1 MRSEEQCKPSERYLY
16 TDSNWSDAAIEI
28 WQKECIKRFT
38 EREKDNYYY
47 KYINWKR
54 RENEIAVFTMYSYAD
69 FSIPKYF
76 DCIFHI
82 DNPEFFLN
90 VGFKLT
96 QSIWEGWAPIGNIE
110 HGHKH
115 LVVLEFA
122 DKVPA
127 IFKNLYLVK
136 NKFSGVPYPHFALG
150 LCQLSDLPEITKRQ
164 NKVKSLKER
173 YGKTWWQYDD
183 EE

>member
-1 MRSEEQCKPSERYLY
+1 MHSEEQCKLSERYLY
-16 TDSNWSDAAIEI
+16 TDAYWSDEAIEI
-28 WQKECIKRFT
+28 WQKECIKRFA
-38 EREKDNYYY
+38 EREKDSYYY

-54 RENEIAVFTMYSYAD
+54 RENEIAVFTMYAYAD
-69 FSIPKYF
+69 FTIPKYF

-82 DNPEFFLN
+82 DNPDFFLN
-90 VGFKLT
+90 VGFQLT

-115 LVVLEFA
+115 LVVLEFI
-122 DKVPA
+122 DKVPD
-127 IFKNLYLVK
+127 IFNTLYLEK

-150 LCQLSDLPEITKRQ
+150 LCQFSDLPEITIRHK
-164 NKVKSLKER
+164 KVKSLKER
-173 YGKTWWQYDD
+173 YGETWWQFDV